1 MTNKPSLS
9 AGLSKV
15 PTPVLLTVL
24 LAVLLSFVLTGCSTA
39 FQRDFREPKV
49 DATPVAPTVADM
61 APADD
66 SEAEIDLARGSGIT
80 SNTFYVRSRRPN
92 GGALPPIMVRNL
104 SASESGLQD
113 ALQLV
118 LEGTGLSLNVEGGAR
133 ALESSGAVSVYGL
146 SGTLTEVLDRLSEA
160 MGIFWSVNGR
170 VITIEPDRQFVVE
183 LPPVLAEDSLAG
195 MANTM
200 QFLGARNANLD
211 RIARTLVFRANAKVL
226 ARIEDYLAEIRASR
240 ALIIYQLQIFQV
252 DLNDSSQQG
261 VKWNQLSRSSLP
273 RLKPVI
279 GAPSDAPQ
287 SDLATSATLSGT
299 MSGLGAIIA
308 GPRFSIDLVVD
319 FLKTQ
324 GTVRTISQP
333 RIALLAGSKGT
344 LRVGDTNTFISRIGS
359 NISSG
364 VSQVTAETRELQ
376 TGLQLSL
383 IGELSDN
390 TVYTH
395 IALGLSALVSNQQQ
409 TILGTSVS
417 LPHVTGNE
425 LDTVIRLPAG
435 YTAFLGGITVDRH
448 SQDRG
453 VGLSQ
458 NTTNNAVT
466 RSELVI
472 AIKPTLIRFESRK
485 AQAPAKPA
493 SAASAPAKPAAAAS
507 AAAPAAVPASA
518 ASAPRA
524 AAAAPAD
531 PTAFEIEPGD
541 RDLADSLRRWGKAA
555 GYEVLWEAPVSAP
568 IDASGPRK
576 LTAPDFKSLLVK
588 TIDELRR
595 LGYPLKAMVYSD
607 KVVRIVSTE

>member
-1 MTNKPSLS
+1 LSTKPTLL
-9 AGLSKV
+9 AGLH
-15 PTPVLLTVL
+15 
-24 LAVLLSFVLTGCSTA
+24 AVLLSALLVGCATS
-39 FQRDFREPKV
+39 FDREFRAPQV
-49 DATPVAPTVADM
+49 DASPVTPTVADM
-61 APADD
+61 APADEG
-66 SEAEIDLARGSGIT
+66 EAEIELARGSGIT
-80 SNTFYVRSRRPN
+80 ANTFYVRSRRPN

-104 SASESGLQD
+104 SVSESGLQD
-113 ALQLV
+113 ALQLAI
-118 LEGTGLSLNVEGGAR
+118 EGSGLSLDVEGGAR
-133 ALESSGAVSVYGL
+133 ALEHSGAVSVYGL
-146 SGTLTEVLDRLSEA
+146 SGTLGEVLDRLSQA
-160 MGIFWSVNGR
+160 MGFFWSVSGK

-200 QFLGARNANLD
+200 QFLGARNAHLD

-252 DLNDSSQQG
+252 DLNDASQQG
-261 VKWNQLSRSSLP
+261 VKWNQLTRSSLP

-279 GAPSDAPQ
+279 GAPSDAPP
-287 SDLATSATLSGT
+287 SDLATAGTLSGT

-395 IALGLSALVSNQQQ
+395 IAMGLSALVSNQQQ

-435 YTAFLGGITVDRH
+435 YTAFLGGITIDRH

-453 VGLSQ
+453 IGISQ
-458 NTTNNAVT
+458 NTTSNAVV

-472 AIKPTLIRFESRK
+472 AIKPTVIRFERRR
-485 AQAPAKPA
+485 AADAAA
-493 SAASAPAKPAAAAS
+493 SKASAPAV
-507 AAAPAAVPASA
+507 AV
-518 ASAPRA
+518 ASAP
-524 AAAAPAD
+524 APVD
-531 PTAFEIEPGD
+531 PTVFEIEPGD
-541 RDLADSLRRWGKAA
+541 RDLADCFRRWGKRA
-555 GYEVLWEAPVSAP
+555 GYEVLWEAPISAP
-568 IDASGPRK
+568 IDSAGPRR
-576 LTAPDFKSLLVK
+576 LNAPDFKSLLVK
-588 TIDELRR
+588 SIEELRR
-595 LGYPLKAMVYSD
+595 LGYPIKALIYSD
-607 KVVRIVSTE
+607 KVIRIVSTE